1 MGTKPD
7 LAATETEIKGILR
20 QKTIQNQLVTPEGYT
35 RSVENEIFT
44 FSQKKKKK
52 QIPGSQDEHI
62 FPYGKIVWC
71 SQHLRA
77 RERGGGREGN
87 QSGKA

>member
-44 FSQKKKKK
+44 FSQKKKKNK
-52 QIPGSQDEHI
+52 FQEAKMSTFFPMAKLCGVHSICMLGSVGE
-62 FPYGKIVWC
+62 G
-71 SQHLRA
+71 
-77 RERGGGREGN
+77 EGN